1 MGMIRKIGF
10 WLLWQ
15 AFIGYSLFLAPPLDA
30 DLQSLKG
37 LLSGTLPPLNV
48 VSIAV
53 FSLIGMWVAIYSCVL
68 FADGRMQQIPAW
80 PFLLGSLGTGVI
92 SLIPYLALREPSQ
105 VFVGPKDN
113 WLRFWD
119 SHLTAIAITVSTGSF
134 ILAAVLWGDWS
145 QFADQLQTS
154 RFIHVMT
161 LALGLFTVLFPAV
174 LGDDMAR
181 RGLRDSQ
188 WFWPIALTPLVG
200 PLVYLCLRPALPE
213 GPIPRRSQTAQVL
226 MEV

>member
-1 MGMIRKIGF
+1 MGIIRKIGL

-15 AFIGYSLFLAPPLDA
+15 AFIVYSLFLAPPLDA
-30 DLQSLKG
+30 DLQSLKD
-37 LLSGTLPPLNV
+37 LLTGQLPPLNIV
-48 VSIAV
+48 AIAV
-53 FSLIGMWVAIYSCVL
+53 FSLIGMWIMIYSCVL

-80 PFLLGSLGTGVI
+80 PFLLGSLGTGVV

-119 SHLTAIAITVSTGSF
+119 SRLTAIAISTSTIVF
-134 ILAAVLWGDWS
+134 ILVALLWGDWS
-145 QFADQLQTS
+145 QFFNQLQTS
-154 RFIHVMT
+154 RFIHVMS
-161 LALGLFTVLFPAV
+161 LALCLFTVLFPTV

-181 RGLRDSQ
+181 RGLHNSQ
-188 WFWPIALTPLVG
+188 WFWLIALVPLAG
-200 PLVYLCLRPALPE
+200 PLVYLCWRPNLPE
-213 GPIPRRSQTAQVL
+213 DTRSQRSHRIVS

>member
-1 MGMIRKIGF
+1 MGIIRKIGL

-30 DLQSLKG
+30 DLQSLKD
-37 LLSGTLPPLNV
+37 LLAGQLPPLNIV
-48 VSIAV
+48 AIAV
-53 FSLIGMWVAIYSCVL
+53 FSLVGMWIMIYSCVL

-105 VFVGPKDN
+105 VFVGPKDA

-119 SHLTAIAITVSTGSF
+119 SRLTAIAISASTASF
-134 ILAAVLWGDWS
+134 ILVALLWGDWP
-145 QFADQLQTS
+145 QFIDQLQTS
-154 RFIHVMT
+154 RFIHVMS
-161 LALGLFTVLFPAV
+161 LALCLFAVLFPTV

-181 RGLRDSQ
+181 RGLQGSQ
-188 WFWPIALTPLVG
+188 WFWPIALVPLAG
-200 PLVYLCLRPALPE
+200 PLIYLCWRPALPE
-213 GPIPRRSQTAQVL
+213 HRESQRSHRAVS